1 VYNELPA
8 ISTITVTSL
17 TQSTALSGG
26 NIYNDGGSPV
36 TARGICYST
45 SVLPTLANSFTTD
58 GTGIGVFSSNLTG
71 LIDKTRYY
79 VRAYATNSLGTS
91 YGNQVS
97 YIYCPYAGTYHTV
110 GYRIRPGNP
119 TEPVNA
125 DQVFSILDYNKVR
138 KTGFGNYLV
147 YDITIEV
154 TSETVVVG
162 GTTCYKVIASPFDP
176 TTLASVGGMWTIWT
190 GDPTQKP
197 ADLTINYYNPV
208 TKTFVLN
215 CFYYSALG
223 NRIMYEVST
232 MQ

>member
-1 VYNELPA
+1 M
-8 ISTITVTSL
+8 
-17 TQSTALSGG
+17 
-26 NIYNDGGSPV
+26 
-36 TARGICYST
+36 
-45 SVLPTLANSFTTD
+45 LPTLADSYTND
-58 GTGIGVFSSNLTG
+58 GTGIGVYSSNLTG

-79 VRAYATNSLGTS
+79 VRAYATNSRGTS

-97 YIYCPYAGTYHTV
+97 YLYSPYAGTYHTI
-110 GYRIRPGNP
+110 GYRIRPGNA
-119 TEPVNA
+119 TEPVFA
-125 DQVFSILDYNKVR
+125 DQVFSIYLSYNKVR

-147 YDITIEV
+147 YDIIIEV

-162 GTTCYKVIASPFDP
+162 ETTCYKVIATPVDHN
-176 TTLASVGGMWTIWT
+176 TNASVGGMCTVWT
-190 GDPTQKP
+190 GDPVQKP

-215 CFYYSALG
+215 CYYNSPLG